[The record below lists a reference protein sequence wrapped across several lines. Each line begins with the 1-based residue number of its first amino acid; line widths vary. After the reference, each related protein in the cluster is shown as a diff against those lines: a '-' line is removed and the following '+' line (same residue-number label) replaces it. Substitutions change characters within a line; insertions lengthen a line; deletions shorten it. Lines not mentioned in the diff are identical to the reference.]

1 MAFPPSTQYNLD
13 AEDYHNCDSCDLI
26 NGRGIPL
33 ISLVAF
39 RGRTQVDLG
48 RRRMKAYTDIS
59 RSICATCATTLA
71 DTRSE
76 QRVLGYRV

>member
-1 MAFPPSTQYNLD
+1 MAFTPSTQYNLD

-39 RGRTQVDLG
+39 RERGGRSWPG
-48 RRRMKAYTDIS
+48 AES
-59 RSICATCATTLA
+59 
-71 DTRSE
+71 
-76 QRVLGYRV
+76 G